1 METRVPFFGKDNPE
15 RMKEGRKERMRDM
28 FHFRR
33 ENGKLNYPDN
43 YLSLYSTSS
52 TWNELH

>member
-1 METRVPFFGKDNPE
+1 MRVPFFGKNIPE
-15 RMKEGRKERMRDM
+15 EMKEGRKERMRDM

-33 ENGKLNYPDN
+33 DNGKLNYPDN
-43 YLSLYSTSS
+43 YLSLHSTSS